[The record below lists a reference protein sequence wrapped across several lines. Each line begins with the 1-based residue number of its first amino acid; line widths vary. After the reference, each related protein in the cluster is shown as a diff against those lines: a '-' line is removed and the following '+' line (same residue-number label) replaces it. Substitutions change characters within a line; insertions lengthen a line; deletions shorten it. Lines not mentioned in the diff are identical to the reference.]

1 MTDEIAPYNILTT
14 QSEKISSKHLI
25 ACHDC
30 DLIQRLPHM
39 SEPGKVL
46 CIRCGA
52 VLHHK
57 KRNSIERTLSWTL
70 AGLVLFG
77 LANTFPFL
85 AFKLEA
91 QVRQTTLLTGIE
103 ELYAQGM
110 PELSVIVLIT
120 TVLVP
125 LAQMIFMLYILLPL
139 KFKKIPLGLPSVFR
153 LVHNLQPWS
162 MMEVFMLGI
171 LVSVVKLAKMAKIVP
186 GVALYSFLALIFVL
200 AAMTASLDSH
210 LIWEKWENRR

>member
-1 MTDEIAPYNILTT
+1 MHSLM
-14 QSEKISSKHLI
+14 

-30 DLIQRLPHM
+30 DFIQRFPHL
-39 SEPGKVL
+39 SEPGTVQ
-46 CIRCGA
+46 CVRCGA
-52 VLHHK
+52 VLHQK
-57 KRNSIERTLSWTL
+57 KRNSIERTLSLTL

-77 LANTFPFL
+77 IANSFPFL

-91 QVRQTTLLTGIE
+91 QVRQTTLLTGIQ

-110 PELSVIVLIT
+110 PELSLIVLLT

-125 LAQMIFMLYILLPL
+125 LGQMLCMLYILVPL
-139 KFKKIPLGLPSVFR
+139 KLKKTPRGLPRVFR
-153 LVHNLQPWS
+153 FVHHLAPWS

-186 GVALYSFLALIFVL
+186 GVALFSFLALIFIM

>member
-1 MTDEIAPYNILTT
+1 M
-14 QSEKISSKHLI
+14 SSLI

-30 DLIQRLPHM
+30 DLIQRLPHI
-39 SEPGKVL
+39 SEAGTIQ

-52 VLHHK
+52 VLHQK
-57 KRNSIERTLSWTL
+57 IRNSIERTLSLTL

-77 LANTFPFL
+77 LANAFPFL
-85 AFKLEA
+85 AFKIGA
-91 QVRQTTLLTGIE
+91 QVRQTTLLTGIQ

-110 PELSVIVLIT
+110 PELSVIVLLT

-125 LAQMIFMLYILLPL
+125 FAQMICMLYILLPL
-139 KFKKIPLGLPSVFR
+139 KFRRIPLKLPQVFR
-153 LVHNLQPWS
+153 FIRHLQPWN

-171 LVSVVKLAKMAKIVP
+171 LVSVVKLAKMAQIIP
-186 GVALYSFLALIFVL
+186 GVALFSFLALIFVM

-210 LIWEKWENRR
+210 LIWEKWDQKR

>member
-1 MTDEIAPYNILTT
+1 M
-14 QSEKISSKHLI
+14 SSLI

-30 DLIQRLPHM
+30 DLIQRLPHI
-39 SEPGKVL
+39 SEAGTIQ

-52 VLHHK
+52 VLHQK
-57 KRNSIERTLSWTL
+57 IRNSIERTLSLTL

-77 LANTFPFL
+77 LANSFPFL
-85 AFKLEA
+85 AFKIGT
-91 QVRQTTLLTGIE
+91 QVRQTTLLTGIQ

-110 PELSVIVLIT
+110 PELSVIVLLT

-125 LAQMIFMLYILLPL
+125 FAQMICMLYILLPL
-139 KFKKIPLGLPSVFR
+139 KFRRIPIKLPQVFR
-153 LVHNLQPWS
+153 FIRHLQPWN

-171 LVSVVKLAKMAKIVP
+171 LVSVVKLAKMAKIIP
-186 GVALYSFLALIFVL
+186 GVALFSFLALIFVM

-210 LIWEKWENRR
+210 LIWEKWDQKR

>member
-1 MTDEIAPYNILTT
+1 MHSLM
-14 QSEKISSKHLI
+14 

-30 DLIQRLPHM
+30 DLIQRLPHL
-39 SEPGKVL
+39 SEPGTVQ

-52 VLHHK
+52 VLHQK
-57 KRNSIERTLSWTL
+57 KRNSIERTLALTM

-77 LANTFPFL
+77 VANSFPFL

-91 QVRQTTLLTGIE
+91 KVRQTTLLTGIE

-110 PELSVIVLIT
+110 PELSLIVLLT

-125 LAQMIFMLYILLPL
+125 LGQMLCMLYILLPL
-139 KFKKIPLGLPSVFR
+139 KFNVIPRGLPRVFR
-153 LVHNLQPWS
+153 LVRHMAPWS

-186 GVALYSFLALIFVL
+186 GVALFSFLALIFVM

>member
-1 MTDEIAPYNILTT
+1 MHSLM
-14 QSEKISSKHLI
+14 

-30 DLIQRLPHM
+30 DLIQRLPHL
-39 SEPGKVL
+39 SEPGTVQ
-46 CIRCGA
+46 CVRCGA
-52 VLHHK
+52 VLHQK
-57 KRNSIERTLSWTL
+57 KRNSIERTLSLTL

-77 LANTFPFL
+77 IANSFPFL

-110 PELSVIVLIT
+110 PELSLIVLLT
-120 TVLVP
+120 TVLIP
-125 LAQMIFMLYILLPL
+125 LAQMLCMLYILVPL
-139 KFKKIPLGLPSVFR
+139 KLKKIPRGLPRVFR
-153 LVHNLQPWS
+153 FVHHLAPWS

-186 GVALYSFLALIFVL
+186 GVALFSFLALIFVM

>member
-1 MTDEIAPYNILTT
+1 M
-14 QSEKISSKHLI
+14 SSLI

-30 DLIQRLPHM
+30 DLIQRLPHI
-39 SEPGKVL
+39 SEAGTVQ

-52 VLHHK
+52 VLHQK
-57 KRNSIERTLSWTL
+57 IRNSIERTLSFTL

-77 LANTFPFL
+77 LANSFPFL

-91 QVRQTTLLTGIE
+91 QVRQTTLLTGIQ

-110 PELSVIVLIT
+110 PELSLIVLLT

-125 LAQMIFMLYILLPL
+125 LAQMISMLYILLPL
-139 KFKKIPLGLPSVFR
+139 KFKKIPMGLPRVFR
-153 LVHNLQPWS
+153 FLNHLQPWS

-171 LVSVVKLAKMAKIVP
+171 LVSVVKLAKMAKIIP
-186 GVALYSFLALIFVL
+186 GVALFSFLALIFVL

-210 LIWEKWENRR
+210 LIWEKWENRQ

>member
-1 MTDEIAPYNILTT
+1 M
-14 QSEKISSKHLI
+14 

-30 DLIQRLPHM
+30 DLIQRLPHL
-39 SEPGKVL
+39 SEPGTVH
-46 CIRCGA
+46 CVRCGA
-52 VLHHK
+52 VMHQK
-57 KRNSIERTLSWTL
+57 KRNSIERTLSLTL

-77 LANTFPFL
+77 IANSFPFL

-91 QVRQTTLLTGIE
+91 QVRQTTLLTGIK

-110 PELSVIVLIT
+110 PELSLIVLLT

-125 LAQMIFMLYILLPL
+125 LGQMLCMLYILVPL
-139 KFKKIPLGLPSVFR
+139 KLKKIPRGLPRVFR
-153 LVHNLQPWS
+153 FVHHLAPWS

-186 GVALYSFLALIFVL
+186 GVALFSFLALIFIM

>member
-1 MTDEIAPYNILTT
+1 M
-14 QSEKISSKHLI
+14 SSLI

-30 DLIQRLPHM
+30 DLIQRLPHI
-39 SEPGKVL
+39 SEAGTIQ

-52 VLHHK
+52 VLHQK
-57 KRNSIERTLSWTL
+57 IRNSIERTLSLTL

-85 AFKLEA
+85 AFKIGA
-91 QVRQTTLLTGIE
+91 QVRQTTLLTGIQ

-110 PELSVIVLIT
+110 PELSVIVLLT

-125 LAQMIFMLYILLPL
+125 FAQMICMLYILLPL
-139 KFKKIPLGLPSVFR
+139 KFRRIPIKLPQVFR
-153 LVHNLQPWS
+153 FIRHLQPWN

-171 LVSVVKLAKMAKIVP
+171 LVSVVKLAKMAQIIP
-186 GVALYSFLALIFVL
+186 GVALFSFLALIFVM

-210 LIWEKWENRR
+210 LIWEKWDEKR

>member
-1 MTDEIAPYNILTT
+1 M
-14 QSEKISSKHLI
+14 SSLM

-30 DLIQRLPHM
+30 DLIQRLPRI
-39 SEPGKVL
+39 SESGAVQ

-52 VLHHK
+52 VLYQK
-57 KRNSIERTLSWTL
+57 KRNSIERSLAL
-70 AGLVLFG
+70 AIAGLVLFAV
-77 LANTFPFL
+77 ANSFPFL

-91 QVRQTTLLTGIE
+91 QVRQTTLLTGIQ

-110 PELSVIVLIT
+110 PELSLIVLLT

-125 LAQMIFMLYILLPL
+125 LGQMLCMLYILLPL
-139 KFKKIPLGLPSVFR
+139 KFNLIPRGLPRVFR
-153 LVHNLQPWS
+153 LVRHLAPWS

-186 GVALYSFLALIFVL
+186 GVALFSFLALIFVM
-200 AAMTASLDSH
+200 AAMTASLDTH
-210 LIWEKWENRR
+210 LIWEKWDNRR

>member
-1 MTDEIAPYNILTT
+1 MQA
-14 QSEKISSKHLI
+14 LI

-30 DLIQRLPHM
+30 DLIQRLPHIDQA
-39 SEPGKVL
+39 GTVQ
-46 CIRCGA
+46 CVRCGA
-52 VLHHK
+52 ILHQK
-57 KRNSIERTLSWTL
+57 KRNSVERTLALTV
-70 AGLVLFG
+70 AGLILFS
-77 LANTFPFL
+77 LANAFPFL

-91 QVRQTTLLTGIE
+91 QVRQTTLLTGIK

-110 PELSVIVLIT
+110 PELSVIVLFT

-125 LAQMIFMLYILLPL
+125 LGQMVCMLYILLPL
-139 KFKKIPLGLPSVFR
+139 KFKLIPVGLPRVFR
-153 LVHNLQPWS
+153 FVHHLQPWS

-171 LVSVVKLAKMAKIVP
+171 LVSVVKLAKMAQIVP

-210 LIWEKWENRR
+210 LIWEKWDEKR

>member
-1 MTDEIAPYNILTT
+1 M
-14 QSEKISSKHLI
+14 SSLI

-30 DLIQRLPHM
+30 DMIQRLPHI
-39 SEPGKVL
+39 SEGATVQ
-46 CIRCGA
+46 CVRCGA
-52 VLHHK
+52 VLHQK
-57 KRNSIERTLSWTL
+57 KRNSIERTLALTM

-91 QVRQTTLLTGIE
+91 QVRQTTLLTGIR

-110 PELSVIVLIT
+110 PELSLVVLLT

-125 LAQMIFMLYILLPL
+125 LTQMMCMLYILLPL
-139 KFKKIPLGLPSVFR
+139 KFKRIPMGLPRVFR
-153 LVHNLQPWS
+153 FIRNLQPWS
-162 MMEVFMLGI
+162 MVEVFMLGI

-186 GVALYSFLALIFVL
+186 GVSLYSFLALIFVL

-210 LIWEKWENRR
+210 LIWEKWEKKR

>member
-1 MTDEIAPYNILTT
+1 MHSLM
-14 QSEKISSKHLI
+14 

-30 DLIQRLPHM
+30 DLIQRLPHL
-39 SEPGKVL
+39 SEPGTVQ
-46 CIRCGA
+46 CVRCGA
-52 VLHHK
+52 VLHQK
-57 KRNSIERTLSWTL
+57 KRNSIERTLSLTL

-77 LANTFPFL
+77 IANSFPFL

-91 QVRQTTLLTGIE
+91 QVRQTTLLTGIQ

-110 PELSVIVLIT
+110 PELSLIVLLT
-120 TVLVP
+120 TVLIP
-125 LAQMIFMLYILLPL
+125 LGQMLCMLYILVPL
-139 KFKKIPLGLPSVFR
+139 KLKKVPRGLPRVFR
-153 LVHNLQPWS
+153 FVHHLAPWS

-186 GVALYSFLALIFVL
+186 GVALFSFLALIFIM

>member
-1 MTDEIAPYNILTT
+1 M
-14 QSEKISSKHLI
+14 SSLI

-30 DLIQRLPHM
+30 DLIQRLPHI
-39 SEPGKVL
+39 SEAGTIQ

-52 VLHHK
+52 VLHQK
-57 KRNSIERTLSWTL
+57 IRNSIERTLSLTL

-77 LANTFPFL
+77 LANAFPFL
-85 AFKLEA
+85 AFKIGA
-91 QVRQTTLLTGIE
+91 QVRQTTLLTGIQ

-110 PELSVIVLIT
+110 PELSAIVLLT

-125 LAQMIFMLYILLPL
+125 FAQMICMLYILLPL
-139 KFKKIPLGLPSVFR
+139 KFRRIPIKLPQVFR
-153 LVHNLQPWS
+153 FIRHLQPWN

-171 LVSVVKLAKMAKIVP
+171 LVSVVKLAKMAKIIP
-186 GVALYSFLALIFVL
+186 GVALFSFLALIFVM

-210 LIWEKWENRR
+210 LIWEKWDEKR

>member
-1 MTDEIAPYNILTT
+1 M
-14 QSEKISSKHLI
+14 SSLI

-30 DLIQRLPHM
+30 DMIQRLPHI
-39 SEPGKVL
+39 SEGGTVQ
-46 CIRCGA
+46 CVRCGA
-52 VLHHK
+52 VLHQK
-57 KRNSIERTLSWTL
+57 KRNSIERTLALTM

-91 QVRQTTLLTGIE
+91 QVRQTTLLTGIR

-110 PELSVIVLIT
+110 PELSLVVLLT

-125 LAQMIFMLYILLPL
+125 LTQMMCMLYILLPL
-139 KFKKIPLGLPSVFR
+139 KFKRIPMGLPRVFR
-153 LVHNLQPWS
+153 FIRNLQPWS
-162 MMEVFMLGI
+162 MVEVFMLGI

-186 GVALYSFLALIFVL
+186 GVSLYSFLALIFVL

-210 LIWEKWENRR
+210 LIWEKWEKKR

>member
-1 MTDEIAPYNILTT
+1 M
-14 QSEKISSKHLI
+14 SSLI

-30 DLIQRLPHM
+30 DLIQRLPHI
-39 SEPGKVL
+39 SEAGTIQ

-52 VLHHK
+52 VLHQK
-57 KRNSIERTLSWTL
+57 IRNSIERTLSLTL

-85 AFKLEA
+85 AFKIGA
-91 QVRQTTLLTGIE
+91 QVRQTTLLTGIQ

-110 PELSVIVLIT
+110 PELSVIVLLT

-125 LAQMIFMLYILLPL
+125 FAQMICMLYILLPL
-139 KFKKIPLGLPSVFR
+139 KFRRIPIKLPQVFR
-153 LVHNLQPWS
+153 FIRHLQPWN

-171 LVSVVKLAKMAKIVP
+171 LVSVVKLAKMAQIIP
-186 GVALYSFLALIFVL
+186 GVALFSFLALIFVM

-210 LIWEKWENRR
+210 LIWEKWDQKR

>member
-1 MTDEIAPYNILTT
+1 M
-14 QSEKISSKHLI
+14 QSLV

-30 DLIQRLPHM
+30 DLIQRLPHI
-39 SEPGKVL
+39 SDTGTVQ
-46 CIRCGA
+46 CVRCGA
-52 VLHHK
+52 VLHQK
-57 KRNSIERTLSWTL
+57 KRNSIERTLSLTL

-77 LANTFPFL
+77 LANSFPFL

-110 PELSVIVLIT
+110 PELSLIVLLT

-125 LAQMIFMLYILLPL
+125 LGQMLCMLYILLPL
-139 KFKKIPLGLPSVFR
+139 KFKKIPRGLPRVFR
-153 LVHNLQPWS
+153 WVRHLAPWS

-186 GVALYSFLALIFVL
+186 GVALFSFLALIFVM

>member
-1 MTDEIAPYNILTT
+1 M
-14 QSEKISSKHLI
+14 SSLI

-30 DLIQRLPHM
+30 DLIQRLPHI
-39 SEPGKVL
+39 SEAGTIQ

-52 VLHHK
+52 VLHQK
-57 KRNSIERTLSWTL
+57 IRNSIERTLSLTL

-77 LANTFPFL
+77 LANAFPFL
-85 AFKLEA
+85 AFKIGA
-91 QVRQTTLLTGIE
+91 QVRHTTLLTGIR

-110 PELSVIVLIT
+110 PELSAIVLLT

-125 LAQMIFMLYILLPL
+125 FAQMICMLYILLPL
-139 KFKKIPLGLPSVFR
+139 KFRRIPMGLPQVFR
-153 LVHNLQPWS
+153 FIHHLQPWN
-162 MMEVFMLGI
+162 MVEVFMLGI
-171 LVSVVKLAKMAKIVP
+171 LVSVVKLAKMAKIIP

-210 LIWEKWENRR
+210 LIWEKWDEKR

>member
-1 MTDEIAPYNILTT
+1 M
-14 QSEKISSKHLI
+14 QSFI

-30 DLIQRLPHM
+30 DLIQRLPHL
-39 SEPGKVL
+39 SEAGRVE

-57 KRNSIERTLSWTL
+57 KRNSIERTLALTM
-70 AGLVLFG
+70 AGLVLFS
-77 LANTFPFL
+77 LANSFPFL

-91 QVRQTTLLTGIE
+91 QVRQTTLLTGIT

-110 PELSVIVLIT
+110 PELAVIVLLT

-125 LAQMIFMLYILLPL
+125 LGQMLCMLYVLLPL
-139 KFKKIPLGLPSVFR
+139 KFNNIPSGLPRVFR
-153 LVHNLQPWS
+153 WVHHLQPWS

-186 GVALYSFLALIFVL
+186 GIALFSFLVLIFVL
-200 AAMTASLDSH
+200 AAMTASMDSH
-210 LIWEKWENRR
+210 LIWEKWEEKQRLKH

>member
-1 MTDEIAPYNILTT
+1 M
-14 QSEKISSKHLI
+14 

-30 DLIQRLPHM
+30 DLIQRLPHL
-39 SEPGKVL
+39 SEPGTVQ
-46 CIRCGA
+46 CVRCGA
-52 VLHHK
+52 VLHQK

-77 LANTFPFL
+77 IANSFPFL

-110 PELSVIVLIT
+110 PELSLIVLLT

-125 LAQMIFMLYILLPL
+125 LGQMLCMLYILLPL
-139 KFKKIPLGLPSVFR
+139 KFNFIPRGLPRVFR
-153 LVHNLQPWS
+153 FVRHLAPWS

-186 GVALYSFLALIFVL
+186 GVALFSFLALIFVM

>member
-1 MTDEIAPYNILTT
+1 M
-14 QSEKISSKHLI
+14 QSFI

-39 SEPGKVL
+39 TDAGTVQ
-46 CIRCGA
+46 CVRCGA
-52 VLHHK
+52 VLHQK
-57 KRNSIERTLSWTL
+57 KRNSIERTLALTV
-70 AGLVLFG
+70 AGLILFG
-77 LANTFPFL
+77 LANSFPFL

-91 QVRQTTLLTGIE
+91 QVRQTTLLTGIR
-103 ELYAQGM
+103 ELSAQGM
-110 PELSVIVLIT
+110 PELAVIVMLT

-125 LAQMIFMLYILLPL
+125 LGQMLCMLYVLLPL
-139 KFKKIPLGLPSVFR
+139 KFNVIPLGLPRVFR
-153 LVHNLQPWS
+153 WVRHLQPWS

-200 AAMTASLDSH
+200 AAMIASLDSH
-210 LIWEKWENRR
+210 LIWEKWEEKR

>member
-1 MTDEIAPYNILTT
+1 M
-14 QSEKISSKHLI
+14 SSLI

-30 DLIQRLPHM
+30 DLIQRLPHI
-39 SEPGKVL
+39 SEAGTL
-46 CIRCGA
+46 QCIRCGA
-52 VLHHK
+52 VLHDK
-57 KRNSIERTLSWTL
+57 KRNSIERTLALTV
-70 AGLVLFG
+70 AGLILFG
-77 LANTFPFL
+77 LANAFPFL

-91 QVRQTTLLTGIE
+91 QVRQTTLLTGIK

-110 PELSVIVLIT
+110 PELSAIVLLT

-125 LAQMIFMLYILLPL
+125 LAQMVCMLYILLPL
-139 KFKKIPLGLPSVFR
+139 KFRRIPLGLPRVFR
-153 LVHNLQPWS
+153 FIHHLQPWS

-171 LVSVVKLAKMAKIVP
+171 LVSVVKLAKMANIVP

-210 LIWEKWENRR
+210 LIWEKWDEKR

>member
-1 MTDEIAPYNILTT
+1 M
-14 QSEKISSKHLI
+14 SSLI

-30 DLIQRLPHM
+30 DLIQRLPHI
-39 SEPGKVL
+39 SEAGTIQ

-52 VLHHK
+52 VLHQK
-57 KRNSIERTLSWTL
+57 IRNSIERTLSLTL

-77 LANTFPFL
+77 LANAFPFL
-85 AFKLEA
+85 AFKIGA
-91 QVRQTTLLTGIE
+91 QVRQTTLLTGIQ

-110 PELSVIVLIT
+110 PELSVIVLLT

-125 LAQMIFMLYILLPL
+125 FAQMICMLYILLPL
-139 KFKKIPLGLPSVFR
+139 KFRRIPLKLPQVFR
-153 LVHNLQPWS
+153 FIRHLQPWN

-171 LVSVVKLAKMAKIVP
+171 LVSVVKLAKMAKIIP
-186 GVALYSFLALIFVL
+186 GVALFSFLALIFVM

-210 LIWEKWENRR
+210 LIWEKWDEKR

>member
-1 MTDEIAPYNILTT
+1 MHSLM
-14 QSEKISSKHLI
+14 

-30 DLIQRLPHM
+30 DLIQRLPHL
-39 SEPGKVL
+39 SEPGTVQ
-46 CIRCGA
+46 CVRCGA
-52 VLHHK
+52 VLHQK
-57 KRNSIERTLSWTL
+57 KRNSLERTLSWTL

-77 LANTFPFL
+77 LANSFPFL

-110 PELSVIVLIT
+110 PELSLIVLLT
-120 TVLVP
+120 TILVP
-125 LAQMIFMLYILLPL
+125 LGQMLCMLYILLPL
-139 KFKKIPLGLPSVFR
+139 KFNFIPRGLPRVFR
-153 LVHNLQPWS
+153 FVRHLAPWS

-186 GVALYSFLALIFVL
+186 GVALFSFLALIFVM

>member
-1 MTDEIAPYNILTT
+1 M
-14 QSEKISSKHLI
+14 SSLI

-30 DLIQRLPHM
+30 DLIQRLPHIA
-39 SEPGKVL
+39 EAGTVQ

-52 VLHHK
+52 ILHQK
-57 KRNSIERTLSWTL
+57 KRNSIERTLAWTL

-77 LANTFPFL
+77 VANSFPFL

-91 QVRQTTLLTGIE
+91 QVRQTTLLTGIQ

-110 PELSVIVLIT
+110 PELSLIVLLT

-125 LAQMIFMLYILLPL
+125 LAQMISILYILLPL
-139 KFKKIPLGLPSVFR
+139 KFEKIPRGLPRVFR
-153 LVHNLQPWS
+153 FLHHLQPWS

-186 GVALYSFLALIFVL
+186 GVALFSFLGLIFVL

-210 LIWEKWENRR
+210 LIWEKWENRPCVKN

>member
-1 MTDEIAPYNILTT
+1 M
-14 QSEKISSKHLI
+14 SSLI

-30 DLIQRLPHM
+30 DLIQRLPHI
-39 SEPGKVL
+39 SEAGTIQ

-52 VLHHK
+52 VLHQK
-57 KRNSIERTLSWTL
+57 IRNSIERTLSLTL

-85 AFKLEA
+85 AFKIGA
-91 QVRQTTLLTGIE
+91 QVRHTTLLTGIR

-110 PELSVIVLIT
+110 PELSAIVLLT

-125 LAQMIFMLYILLPL
+125 FAQMICMLYILLPL
-139 KFKKIPLGLPSVFR
+139 KFRRIPMGLPRVFR
-153 LVHNLQPWS
+153 LIRHLQPWN
-162 MMEVFMLGI
+162 MVEVFMLGI
-171 LVSVVKLAKMAKIVP
+171 LVSVVKLAKMAKIIP
-186 GVALYSFLALIFVL
+186 GVALFSFLALIFVL

-210 LIWEKWENRR
+210 LIWEKWDEKR

>member
-1 MTDEIAPYNILTT
+1 M
-14 QSEKISSKHLI
+14 SSLI

-30 DLIQRLPHM
+30 DLIQRLPHLT
-39 SEPGKVL
+39 EPGTVQ

-52 VLHHK
+52 VLHQK
-57 KRNSIERTLSWTL
+57 KRDSIERTLSLTL

-77 LANTFPFL
+77 LANSFPFL

-91 QVRQTTLLTGIE
+91 QVRQTTLLTGIK

-110 PELSVIVLIT
+110 PELSIIVLLT

-125 LAQMIFMLYILLPL
+125 LAQMICMLYILLPL
-139 KFKKIPLGLPSVFR
+139 KFKRMPMGLPRVFR
-153 LVHNLQPWS
+153 FVRHLQPWN

-186 GVALYSFLALIFVL
+186 GVALFSFLALIFVL
-200 AAMTASLDSH
+200 AAMAASLDSH